1 MSGRRSM
8 SPFSEPWQRLPEMT
22 LDLGGCGQLQDY
34 GLPPPV
40 VLTLGRRPDRWAA
53 TSAQLAQ
60 RGITNP
66 IKAPAV
72 DGQVLNAEVFASV
85 MKRPR
90 DIESDPSHYLQ
101 MTRPAVGCFLSHLA
115 IWKQFQASDEPYV
128 LVLEDDAILS
138 PSYTP
143 DQGRAVMANIPEDAD
158 MVLLGCTIMDG
169 LAEPS
174 PDPMFNR
181 IYYYNGTYGYLLT
194 RRGCANLLPHLLP
207 IETHIDNQISLALVR
222 CRHRLRAYCVEPR
235 CIEHDFAVR
244 SDVYIPVADT
254 GRADKLLD
262 AVFKESRARLLRGG
276 ARLFDMHKP

>member
-1 MSGRRSM
+1 M
-8 SPFSEPWQRLPEMT
+8 SPFSETWHLVPEMAID
-22 LDLGGCGQLQDY
+22 LDGCGQLQDY

-40 VLTLGRRPDRWAA
+40 VVTLDRRPDRWA
-53 TSAQLAQ
+53 SARARLAQ

-72 DGQVLNAEVFASV
+72 DGRALNAQVFASL
-85 MKRPR
+85 MNRPS
-90 DIESDPSHYLQ
+90 DIDSEPSHYLQ

-115 IWKQFQASDEPYV
+115 IWKQFQASDEPHV
-128 LVLEDDAILS
+128 LVLEDDAVLAS
-138 PSYTP
+138 SYTP
-143 DQGRAVMANIPEDAD
+143 DLGRAVMANVPEDAD
-158 MVLLGCTIMDG
+158 LVLLGCTIMDG

-174 PDPMFNR
+174 ANPMFNR
-181 IYYYNGTYGYLLT
+181 AYYYNGTYGYLLT
-194 RRGCANLLPHLLP
+194 KRGCANLLPHVLP

-262 AVFKESRARLLRGG
+262 VVFKDSRAQLLRGG
-276 ARLFDMHKP
+276 ARLFEMHKP